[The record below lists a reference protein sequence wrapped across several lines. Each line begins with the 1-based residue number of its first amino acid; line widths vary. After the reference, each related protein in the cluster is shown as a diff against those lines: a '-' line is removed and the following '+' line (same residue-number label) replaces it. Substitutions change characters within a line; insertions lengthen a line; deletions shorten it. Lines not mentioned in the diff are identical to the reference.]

1 MFDVSFSEFIAIII
15 VLALFINPKKI
26 PEISKSIGKAM
37 SKVHNLLFN
46 IKEEVF
52 REETFKNLK
61 KIQKE
66 IQSQNKNEK

>member
-26 PEISKSIGKAM
+26 PEISNSIGKAM